1 MSFLSTIEQITVR
14 AILLKILAGTVACLL
29 LIAIGSAS
37 VAAFMVIAA
46 SHGPAVAGAT
56 VAGGSIVGAALI
68 VLVAW
73 ALAVIKK
80 SAASN
85 PSLSE
90 KLNRLADQEA
100 DAKQLADKQLSTQLA
115 RLIQQNPMM
124 SAGIA
129 LVAGIAVSSNP
140 GLIKEVVKGINEA
153 NK

>member
-1 MSFLSTIEQITVR
+1 MSLLSAIEQVTVR
-14 AILLKILAGTVACLL
+14 AILLKVLAGTVTCLL

-56 VAGGSIVGAALI
+56 VAGGSIVCAILI
-68 VLVAW
+68 VLVVW
-73 ALAVIKK
+73 ALAMIKK

-85 PSLSE
+85 SALSE
-90 KLNRLADQEA
+90 KLDGLTAQDVY
-100 DAKQLADKQLSTQLA
+100 AKQLADKQISTQLA
-115 RLIQQNPMM
+115 RVIQQNPMM
-124 SAGIA
+124 SAGVA

-140 GLIKEVVKGINEA
+140 GLVKEVLKGINEA